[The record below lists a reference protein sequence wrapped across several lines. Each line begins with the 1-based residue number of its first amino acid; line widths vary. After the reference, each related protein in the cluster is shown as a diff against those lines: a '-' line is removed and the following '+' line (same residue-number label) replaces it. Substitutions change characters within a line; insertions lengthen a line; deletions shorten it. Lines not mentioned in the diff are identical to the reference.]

1 MDSTSSQRVPMPYDR
16 SNIFAKIIRGE
27 IPCVKIYEDAK
38 TLAFM
43 DVMPQAEGHVL
54 VVPKEDA
61 DNVFDL
67 SAEGLAAL
75 MATTQKVAKAVRK
88 ALACPGLMLVQLNG
102 AAAGQSVNHI
112 HMHIIP
118 RTAGIDLKFHA
129 RDMVG
134 RELLEPIAAKIRAA
148 L

>member
-1 MDSTSSQRVPMPYDR
+1 MPYDR
-16 SNIFAKIIRGE
+16 SNIFARIIRGE
-27 IPCVKIYEDAK
+27 IPCVKICEDDK

-43 DVMPQAEGHVL
+43 DVMPQADGHTL

-61 DNVFDL
+61 ENIFEL
-67 SAEGLAAL
+67 SPQGLAAL
-75 MATTQKVAKAVRK
+75 MATTQKVAKAVK
-88 ALACPGLMLVQLNG
+88 TATGAPGLMIVQLNG
-102 AAAGQSVNHI
+102 PAAGQSVFHI

-129 RDMVG
+129 REMVAPG
-134 RELLEPIAAKIRAA
+134 SLEPLAAKIRAA

>member
-1 MDSTSSQRVPMPYDR
+1 MAYDSN
-16 SNIFAKIIRGE
+16 NIFARLLRNE
-27 IPCVKIYEDAK
+27 IPCVKVYEDER
-38 TLAFM
+38 TIAFM
-43 DVMPQAEGHVL
+43 DVMPQADGHVL

-61 DNVFDL
+61 ENIFDL
-67 SAEGLAAL
+67 TPEGLAAL
-75 MATTQKVAKAVRK
+75 TAATQKVAKAVRK

-102 AAAGQSVNHI
+102 EAAGQSVNHI

-118 RTAGIDLKFHA
+118 RTGGIDLKFHA

-134 RELLEPIAAKIRAA
+134 REVLEPIAAKIRAA

>member
-1 MDSTSSQRVPMPYDR
+1 MPYDR

-27 IPCVKIYEDAK
+27 IPSVKVYEDER

-43 DVMPQAEGHVL
+43 DVMPQANGHVL

-61 DNVFDL
+61 ENIFDL
-67 SAEGLAAL
+67 SPEGLAAM

-102 AAAGQSVNHI
+102 SAAGQSVNHI

-118 RTAGIDLKFHA
+118 RTGGIDLKFHA
-129 RDMVG
+129 REMAAPQT
-134 RELLEPIAAKIRAA
+134 LEPIAAKIRAA